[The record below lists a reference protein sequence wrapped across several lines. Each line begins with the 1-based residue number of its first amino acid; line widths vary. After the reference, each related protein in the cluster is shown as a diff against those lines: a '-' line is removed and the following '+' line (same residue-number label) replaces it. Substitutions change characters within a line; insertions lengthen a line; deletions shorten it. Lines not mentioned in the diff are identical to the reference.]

1 MKILK
6 AETTALRAFL
16 QFNSWSEARNHGLPD
31 YDGKAVNS
39 LLGFARQ
46 IPVCRDD
53 AKSGFILEIIDG
65 RELPEYMTMNKG
77 KICG

>member
-1 MKILK
+1 MKQVGIYMRVMTQ
-6 AETTALRAFL
+6 EDGV
-16 QFNSWSEARNHGLPD
+16 SE
-31 YDGKAVNS
+31 S
-39 LLGFARQ
+39 LNRKLIAQ
-46 IPVCRDD
+46 LPVCRDD